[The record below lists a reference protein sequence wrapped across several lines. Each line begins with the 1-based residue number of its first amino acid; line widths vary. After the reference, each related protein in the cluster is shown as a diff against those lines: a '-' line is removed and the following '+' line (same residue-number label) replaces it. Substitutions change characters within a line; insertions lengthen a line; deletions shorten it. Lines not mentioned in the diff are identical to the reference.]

1 MQRCGI
7 ERRDGV
13 VRIGVLCARC
23 SHLALAKLV
32 DEERRFWARSY
43 IGPELCEAC
52 QESDEAME
60 MRS

>member
-7 ERRDGV
+7 ELRDGT

-23 SHLALAKLV
+23 AQLALAKLV
-32 DEERRFWARSY
+32 EEQRRFWTHTY
-43 IGPELCEAC
+43 MGPELCEAC
-52 QESDEAME
+52 KESDDVME

>member
-13 VRIGVLCARC
+13 VRIGVLCSRC

-32 DEERRFWARSY
+32 EEGRRFWTHDY
-43 IGPELCEAC
+43 MGPELCEAC
-52 QESDEAME
+52 KESDEAME
-60 MRS
+60 MKS